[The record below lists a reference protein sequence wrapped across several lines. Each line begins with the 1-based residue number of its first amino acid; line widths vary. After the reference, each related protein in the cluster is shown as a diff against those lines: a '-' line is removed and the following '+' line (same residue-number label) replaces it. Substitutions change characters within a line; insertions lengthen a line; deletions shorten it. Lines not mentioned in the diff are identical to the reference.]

1 MQFRVTIL
9 AALFGLA
16 GLIGGVASGGCGDDG
31 GFPRDAPMQDRPANG
46 TVSLAW
52 SLQDLNGQ
60 AIQCDQVGAS
70 TVSLQLRARGEL
82 TGAAESFTCT
92 NSPSKSK
99 VLDPGTYDV
108 SFELHAGNVTLA
120 VAADQGGVVI
130 EDGKDTAL
138 TPISF
143 VVDARGGLVLS
154 LAAPPAT
161 TNCKSPSMMGAGING
176 VTITLM
182 TAAGG
187 CAQVTFVHKKGAVTL
202 APYTVNCSSPAVAAC
217 IENDETLTVP
227 SLASG
232 PYTIHVRGKIGAV
245 ECWKNDDALQ
255 VPALGKALTTTV
267 NLAFQT
273 GTTGC

>member
-9 AALFGLA
+9 AAVLGLA
-16 GLIGGVASGGCGDDG
+16 GLTGVVGCGDDG
-31 GFPRDAPMQDRPANG
+31 GFPHDAPMQDTPAHG
-46 TVSLAW
+46 TVSLSW
-52 SLQDLNGQ
+52 SLHDLNGQ
-60 AIQCDQVGAS
+60 PIQCDEVGAS
-70 TVSLQLRARGEL
+70 TVSLQLRARGEA

-92 NSPSKSK
+92 NSPSTSK
-99 VLDPGTYDV
+99 ALEPGTYDV
-108 SFELHAGNVTLA
+108 LFELHAGSATLA
-120 VAADQGGVVI
+120 VAPDQNGVVI
-130 EDGKDTAL
+130 EDGMDTAL
-138 TPISF
+138 APITF
-143 VVDARGGLVLS
+143 VVDAQGGLVLS

-161 TNCKSPSMMGAGING
+161 TNCKAPSLMGAGING

-182 TAAGG
+182 HAAGG
-187 CAQVTFVHKKGAVTL
+187 CAPVTFVHKKGAVTL

-255 VPALGKALTTTV
+255 VPAQGKSLTQTL